1 MAAEKHTN
9 AEGSQSD
16 RIAELEREIRE
27 LTARNREVESQ
38 FDFLLDQLPI
48 VFSVFDEKGVFQQLT
63 GLGLNRLKIPPN
75 AANGHSVFELYSELK
90 PVLTAVRRAL
100 EGEAIAGDWEFERDQ
115 YYRFAYKPIWNDEE
129 QLTRVLGVALDITD
143 LIREQRKNAHSAQ
156 QLEFFIKHVPAA
168 IATFDKEMRY
178 LRVSDRWIEDYRLE
192 GIELIGRTHY
202 EVFPETPDR
211 WKKVHERC
219 LKGAVESCLED
230 PLPRQNGHVDYVNWV
245 STPWYDEQDEVGG
258 LIFFTEVINE
268 QVEAK
273 DNLIRLNKQLGNT
286 NQRLEHFSQVVG
298 KQVLGPLNML
308 IEWAEQLQ
316 ENAESR
322 TPDDLRKSAEL
333 MTNEALAV
341 RELIGGFLEFN
352 EMGKPAS
359 YEELD
364 VIQIIKQIEAELRPQ
379 YSEQNIQLSYKE
391 LPAIRGNEPQIS
403 ALFKHLLKNAIIFNT
418 SDRVKIDI
426 TATASGEEWIFQ
438 VQDNGIGIE
447 AGQEKEV
454 FTLLKHLDPDDQYPG
469 VGVGLTVCLRIIQSV
484 GGKIW
489 IEPIPGEGT
498 SVYFSWPQQIS
509 H

>member
-9 AEGSQSD
+9 ADESQSG
-16 RIAELEREIRE
+16 RIAELEQKIRE

-38 FDFLLDQLPI
+38 FGFLLDQLPV
-48 VFSVFDEKGVFQQLT
+48 VFSVFDEKGIFQQLT
-63 GLGLNRLKIPPN
+63 GSGLKRLKIPPN

-90 PVLTAVRRAL
+90 PVLTAIRRAL
-100 EGEAIAGDWEFERDQ
+100 EGEAIEGDWEFERDQ
-115 YYRFAYKPIWNDEE
+115 YYRFAYKPIKNEEE

-192 GIELIGRTHY
+192 GVELIGRTHY

-211 WKKVHERC
+211 WKAVHERC

-230 PLPRQNGHVDYVNWV
+230 PLPRQNGDIDYVNWV

-273 DNLIRLNKQLGNT
+273 ENLIRLNQQLGNT

-298 KQVLGPLNML
+298 NQVLGPLNVL

-316 ENAESR
+316 ENADSR
-322 TPDDLRKSAEL
+322 TPNDLRNSAKL

-341 RELIGGFLEFN
+341 RELIEGFLEFN
-352 EMGKPAS
+352 EMGKPVS
-359 YEELD
+359 YNTVD
-364 VIQIIKQIEAELRPQ
+364 TIQIIEQVEAEIRLQ
-379 YSEQNIQLSYKE
+379 YPERNIDLIHTN
-391 LPAIRGNEPQIS
+391 LPDIRGNEAQIRT
-403 ALFKHLLKNAIIFNT
+403 LFKHLLKNAIIFNT
-418 SDRVKIDI
+418 SDRVKITI
-426 TATASGEEWIFQ
+426 TATGSEKEWLFQ

-469 VGVGLTVCLRIIQSV
+469 VGVGLTICLRIVQSR

-489 IEPIPGEGT
+489 IEPIQGEGT
-498 SVYFSWPQQIS
+498 NVHFSWPR
-509 H
+509 